1 MTENT
6 VSNAVAVRDTG
17 PEAVVRQYRED
28 LTGALPSHVKGEV
41 WMRLATG
48 ALRRDENLRRIAAR
62 NPGSLMNAL
71 LECARL
77 GHEPAS
83 KSFYLVP
90 FGNEIQ
96 GIEGYRGVVE
106 RIYRGGKI
114 KVVHAEVVYEN
125 DEFVWM
131 PGTVDDHQPP
141 RWEGPQQ
148 VPYHRADWFSDR
160 GEVKGAFSYGI
171 FHDGTPSRIVIIN
184 RKYVDKVRKE
194 SKGSENPKSPWVK
207 WFDQMVLKTVAH
219 RLEPWVPTS
228 TEWRKDEPPTAT
240 VTQIAA
246 SSAPQLPAGAP
257 TEGDEDEGPIEAEFV
272 DDEHTTEWPEAA
284 APGSRAR
291 R

>member
-1 MTENT
+1 MTDNT
-6 VSNAVAVRDTG
+6 VSQALAVRDSG
-17 PEAVVRQYRED
+17 PEAIVRQHRED
-28 LTGALPSHVKGEV
+28 LVGALPSHVKGEV

-48 ALRRDENLRRIAAR
+48 ALRRDANLRRIASH

-71 LECARL
+71 LECASL

-106 RIYRGGKI
+106 RIYRGKEI

-131 PGTVDDHQPP
+131 PGTVDTHQPP

-148 VPYHRADWFSDR
+148 VPFHRADWFSDR
-160 GEVKGAFSYGI
+160 GEVKGAFSYGV

-184 RKYVDKVRKE
+184 RTYIDKVRKE
-194 SKGSENPKSPWVK
+194 SKGSNNPTSPWVK

-228 TEWRKDEPPTAT
+228 TEWRRDEPPTAT
-240 VTQIAA
+240 VTQLP
-246 SSAPQLPAGAP
+246 SGSAPQLPAGAP
-257 TEGDEDEGPIEAEFV
+257 AKDDEDEGPIEGEFV
-272 DDEHTTEWPEAA
+272 DDEPSSTEWPAA
-284 APGSRAR
+284 RQPGGAA
-291 R
+291 

>member
-1 MTENT
+1 MTDQT
-6 VSNAVAVRDTG
+6 GSISQAVAVRDNG
-17 PEAVVRQYRED
+17 PEAMVRQYRED
-28 LTGALPSHVKGEV
+28 LTGALPSHVKGEI

-48 ALRRDENLRRIAAR
+48 ALRRDENLRRIATR

-90 FGNEIQ
+90 FGNEVQ

-114 KVVHAEVVYEN
+114 KVVHAEVVYEK

-131 PGTVDDHQPP
+131 PGTVDTHQPP
-141 RWEGPQQ
+141 RWEGAQQ
-148 VPYHRADWFSDR
+148 VPFHRADWFSDR
-160 GEVKGAFSYGI
+160 GDVKGAFSYGT

-184 RKYVDKVRKE
+184 RTYINKVRKE
-194 SKGSENPKSPWVK
+194 SKGSDNPKSPWVK

-228 TEWRKDEPPTAT
+228 TEWRRDEAPIVT
-240 VTQIAA
+240 VA
-246 SSAPQLPAGAP
+246 QLPAGGPPQLPESASAP
-257 TEGDEDEGPIEAEFV
+257 GDPDEVVVGEFV
-272 DDEHTTEWPEAA
+272 DDDQPGAPWPETAQ
-284 APGSRAR
+284 PPQ
-291 R
+291 

>member
-1 MTENT
+1 MTENAIT
-6 VSNAVAVRDTG
+6 NAIAVRDNG
-17 PEAVVRQYRED
+17 PEAIVRQHRDD
-28 LTGALPSHVKGEV
+28 LTGALPSHVKGDT

-48 ALRRDENLRRIAAR
+48 ALRRDANLRRIATN

-90 FGNEIQ
+90 FGSEIQ

-125 DEFVWM
+125 DDFVWL
-131 PGTVDDHQPP
+131 PGTVDTHQPP

-160 GEVKGAFSYGI
+160 GDVKGAFSYGI

-184 RKYVDKVRKE
+184 RTYINKVRKE
-194 SKGSENPKSPWVK
+194 SRGSEGPKSPWVK

-228 TEWRKDEPPTAT
+228 TEWRRDEPPTTT
-240 VTQIAA
+240 VTQIPIAA
-246 SSAPQLPAGAP
+246 APQLVAAP
-257 TEGDEDEGPIEAEFV
+257 PVDHEADDEVVVGEFV
-272 DDEHTTEWPEAA
+272 DDDQPPADWPETAHI
-284 APGSRAR
+284 PN
-291 R
+291 